1 MAKKLI
7 DDSKHDSFVDRNWAE
22 YQKAQKAASG
32 KSTKKTT
39 KKKTTK
45 KK

>member
-22 YQKAQKAASG
+22 YQKSQKAASG
-32 KSTKKTT
+32 KGTKKT
-39 KKKTTK
+39 KKKSAK